1 MQKNQGFFVDS
12 YHFYQSA
19 KDGYYKASKGFEI
32 HRQDDALVSIIFS
45 ALALEAFINEIPAL
59 AKCEKQDG
67 STEAFLDKLIDAI
80 EELDS
85 QDLRKISLQPF
96 FLRVLCVLPSSFFRN
111 LFVSPNSKK
120 KNTQHKFMLASEALN
135 SGFKKGD
142 KLYQNFADLFKLRD
156 CLVHLKPEDIIE
168 EQEDGEIKYFGRDLT
183 KRLRSKG
190 IFLDTSVDSIILKVS
205 TAKAA
210 LWACNTASEMVNA
223 ILDKLP
229 ASFRDNN
236 RQIDLYRNRFQ
247 PPEK

>member
-1 MQKNQGFFVDS
+1 MQAVQGFFVDS
-12 YHFYQSA
+12 SRFYKIA
-19 KDGYYKASKGFEI
+19 KNGYLKATEGFEI
-32 HRQDDALVSIIFS
+32 HTQDDALVSIIFS

-80 EELDS
+80 EESD
-85 QDLRKISLQPF
+85 
-96 FLRVLCVLPSSFFRN
+96 
-111 LFVSPNSKK
+111 SKK

-135 SGFKKGD
+135 SDFKKGD

-168 EQEDGEIKYFGRDLT
+168 EQEDGEIKYFGRKLLQN
-183 KRLRSKG
+183 LRSKG
-190 IFLDTSVDSIILKVS
+190 IYLDTPSESISESIIVKVS

-210 LWACNTASEMVNA
+210 FWACTTVSEMVNA

-229 ASFRDNN
+229 ASFTDNN
-236 RQIDLYRNRFQ
+236 LQIDLYRRKFQ
-247 PPEK
+247 PPEKQLCD

>member
-1 MQKNQGFFVDS
+1 MQKIQGFLVDS
-12 YHFYQSA
+12 YHFYQIA

-67 STEAFLDKLIDAI
+67 STDAFLDKLIDDI

-85 QDLRKISLQPF
+85 
-96 FLRVLCVLPSSFFRN
+96 N
-111 LFVSPNSKK
+111 GKK
-120 KNTQHKFMLASEALN
+120 KYKKTEDKFMLASQALN
-135 SGFKKGD
+135 SPLEKG
-142 KLYQNFADLFKLRD
+142 KPPYQDFAYLFKLRD

-183 KRLRSKG
+183 KYFTSKG
-190 IFLDTSVDSIILKVS
+190 ISLNTSVDSIILKVS

-210 LWACNTASEMVNA
+210 FWACNTASEMVNA

-236 RQIDLYRNRFQ
+236 QQIDLYRNSFQ

>member
-1 MQKNQGFFVDS
+1 MQAVQGFLSDS
-12 YHFYQSA
+12 IRFYKIA
-19 KDGYYKASKGFEI
+19 KNGYLKASKGFEI
-32 HRQDDALVSIIFS
+32 HTQDDALVSIIFS

-59 AKCEKQDG
+59 AKCGKQDG

-80 EELDS
+80 EES
-85 QDLRKISLQPF
+85 
-96 FLRVLCVLPSSFFRN
+96 
-111 LFVSPNSKK
+111 NSEK

-168 EQEDGEIKYFGRDLT
+168 EGENGEIKYFGRKLLQN
-183 KRLRSKG
+183 LRGKG
-190 IFLDTSVDSIILKVS
+190 IYLDTPAESIISKVS

-210 LWACNTASEMVNA
+210 FWACNTVSEMVNA

-229 ASFRDNN
+229 ASFTDNN
-236 RQIDLYRNRFQ
+236 LPIDLYRNSFQ